1 MKPMTPLEQDCA
13 EALAFALADVMWT
26 SMPSLFGEPPES
38 VVAITLP
45 FACALVRAEAKAAR
59 NAKHARKYRKLQRE
73 VREMLRAE
81 PDSRVRHGQV
91 SQTVAFDPRQWHTA
105 LVPGLGHDVIAVQ

>member
-1 MKPMTPLEQDCA
+1 MKPMTPLERDCA

-45 FACALVRAEAKAAR
+45 FACALVRAE
-59 NAKHARKYRKLQRE
+59 E
-73 VREMLRAE
+73 IGRAH
-81 PDSRVRHGQV
+81 V
-91 SQTVAFDPRQWHTA
+91 
-105 LVPGLGHDVIAVQ
+105 